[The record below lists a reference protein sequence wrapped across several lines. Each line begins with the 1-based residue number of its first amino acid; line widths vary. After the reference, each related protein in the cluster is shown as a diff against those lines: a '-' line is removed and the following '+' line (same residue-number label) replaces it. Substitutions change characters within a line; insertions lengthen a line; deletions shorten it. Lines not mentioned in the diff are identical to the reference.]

1 MAIKYGEFKFDSSQ
15 GFTGSCGKKAVKG
28 YMRGGPTKAVQDV
41 ELAKS
46 RAAMKFAKSKPR
58 AYAQGSEGGVKGKT
72 IEDIIEETKG
82 IVVEREPRRKSTIPE
97 MTLEEMRRVKAT
109 ADAEKRKRKY
119 DADTE
124 EMRQN
129 PMNYRKGGFAKMAG
143 ETTRG
148 VKDQAVANMRKGKK

>member
-1 MAIKYGEFKFDSSQ
+1 MAMKYGEFKFDSSQ
-15 GFTGSCGKKAVKG
+15 GFSGSCGKKAVKG
-28 YMRGGPTKAVQDV
+28 YMRGGPV
-41 ELAKS
+41 
-46 RAAMKFAKSKPR
+46 RR
-58 AYAQGSEGGVKGKT
+58 YAEGSEGGVKGKT

-109 ADAEKRKRKY
+109 ADAERRKRKY
-119 DADTE
+119 DEETE
-124 EMRQN
+124 DMRSN

>member
-1 MAIKYGEFKFDSSQ
+1 MAVKYGEFKFDSSQ
-15 GFTGSCGKKAVKG
+15 GFSGSCGKKAVKG
-28 YMRGGPTKAVQDV
+28 YMRGGNVTKAVQGV

-46 RAAMKFAKSKPR
+46 KAALKFAKSKPGK
-58 AYAQGSEGGVKGKT
+58 YAEGGDAKGKT

-97 MTLEEMRRVKAT
+97 MTAEEMRRVKAT
-109 ADAEKRKRKY
+109 ADAERRKRKY
-119 DADTE
+119 DEETE
-124 EMRQN
+124 DMRSN